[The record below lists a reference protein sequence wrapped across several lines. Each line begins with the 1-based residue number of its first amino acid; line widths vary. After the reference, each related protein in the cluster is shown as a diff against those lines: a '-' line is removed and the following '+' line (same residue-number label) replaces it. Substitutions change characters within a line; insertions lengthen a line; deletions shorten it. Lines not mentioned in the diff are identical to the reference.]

1 MFFFEKKNQKTFGH
15 WRTPPERLSSTCKSF
30 LLLPFFSSRN
40 MHVNP
45 KTWCINHRRRL
56 IVRRTIHNGRRGIIA
71 SVVVSVMPVVVN
83 RMAMPM
89 VMVVAVVIAAVM
101 VGEG

>member
-1 MFFFEKKNQKTFGH
+1 
-15 WRTPPERLSSTCKSF
+15 
-30 LLLPFFSSRN
+30 